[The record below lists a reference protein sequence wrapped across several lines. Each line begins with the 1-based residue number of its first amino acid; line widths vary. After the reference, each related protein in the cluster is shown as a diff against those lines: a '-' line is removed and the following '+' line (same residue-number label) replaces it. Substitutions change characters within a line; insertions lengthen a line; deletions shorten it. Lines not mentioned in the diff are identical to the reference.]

1 MYDNVLKFKYK
12 ISYGVMMIKIFDKW
26 LPDKEKLDSGKGKK
40 VWLTNP
46 NNSNSCGWFKYVKKT
61 HIKNNDEDEICT
73 FENISEKI
81 AELIAKEL
89 KLNSA
94 KIDIGTYFGEIGCLS
109 YNILGDRQTMAEG
122 ASYISREYPKY
133 DALKGIDNDT
143 GKYYCLEII
152 LKSLVKEELK
162 KEFLKI
168 MIFDFIIG
176 NSDRH
181 WNNWAIIKT
190 KSGKEY
196 FSPLYDNG
204 SSLCALVNENEVESY
219 LGNDKL
225 KFASLV
231 DSKSK
236 TIVRVDGNSKNIPTH
251 KTVLHYLRDNYYEE
265 TKDFVEFAIR
275 KLNEEKITDILR
287 NINKYITHRRCE
299 LLKKY
304 LLEKIKILK
313 EIYERGD

>member
-1 MYDNVLKFKYK
+1 
-12 ISYGVMMIKIFDKW
+12 MIKEFDKW

-40 VWLTNP
+40 VWLANP
-46 NNSNSCGWFKYVKKT
+46 NNKDSCGWFKYVKKT
-61 HIKNNDEDEICT
+61 YTKNNTDEEICT
-73 FENISEKI
+73 YENISEKI

-94 KIDIGTYFGEIGCLS
+94 RIEIGTYFGESGCLS

-122 ASYISREYPKY
+122 AAYISRAYPKY
-133 DALKGIDNDT
+133 DALKGIDNDS

-152 LKSLVKEELK
+152 LKSLAKEELK
-162 KEFLKI
+162 KEFFKI

-190 KSGKEY
+190 KGGKEY

-204 SSLCALVNENEVESY
+204 SSLCALIHENDIVDY
-219 LGNDKL
+219 LGKDKL
-225 KFASLV
+225 KFISLV

-236 TIVRVDGNSKNIPTH
+236 TIVRINGSSKNIPTH
-251 KTVLHYLRDNYYEE
+251 KIVLQYLRNNYYEE
-265 TKDFVEFAIR
+265 TKEFVKFAVR
-275 KLNEEKITDILR
+275 KLNEDKITDILR
-287 NINKYITHRRCE
+287 NISKYISHRRCE

-304 LLEKIKILK
+304 LLEKIKMLK